1 MPLVSTHAPS
11 HLSEFATDGEE
22 PPRAGYRARLWRRFD
37 QAWTDWLQTPE
48 GRFACFCAQRE
59 DATAGVTADR
69 A

>member
-1 MPLVSTHAPS
+1 VPLVSTHAP
-11 HLSEFATDGEE
+11 HPTDFATDGEE

-48 GRFACFCAQRE
+48 GRFACFCAQRDE
-59 DATAGVTADR
+59 APAGVTADR